1 MRSVVLSRQ
10 RRWGFIPVCL
20 AAWICLPG
28 LAIAQTYPGQIDP
41 LGTRRPKLVVTDT
54 SGNVTTLQ
62 PTAGLNNG
70 SDDGSAARGK
80 DVYADAGCSASAW
93 LNRGE
98 SIGCSVNSS
107 TCNPCSSVSYVE
119 FSLSD
124 MPNAAEVASARIELY
139 MGVLHWGTCGWPYP
153 ADPIFGLR
161 RVTSDWNE
169 MVVNWYDQ
177 PSYDAAPIASYTF
190 DGVAGLNDVAAYR
203 WVSYDITGLY
213 TGWATGAVPNYG
225 VRISHD
231 NPFCMNCDVAYF
243 YSSDDGLPTLAYTG
257 PTSANQGE
265 AVTVSARLTYPPEP
279 TTLVGG
285 LTLSFTVG
293 SETCTGT
300 TDSSGSASCVLTPLE
315 VGSQAVTSSFAGND
329 EYQPRTA
336 TAQLQVAG
344 RATYTIIA
352 SAGAGGS
359 LAPSGATE
367 VSAGGSQVFTITAST
382 GYHVADVVVDGV
394 SVGALAS
401 YTFSN
406 VTSTHTLAA
415 FFASDTF
422 TIAVA
427 VAGDVAGGSVSPV
440 TQTVSYGD
448 TASFAVITSAGY
460 IAAVSEGTLTGNTW
474 TIPVITSSRTVTL
487 TFTRNALS
495 PYDQLRAIVR
505 GGCITK
511 QGIVNSLIAKIDN
524 AEAAEKRGDLQART
538 GILGAFVN
546 EVRAQTGKAI
556 DPNCAR
562 ELTRLATLMR

>member
-1 MRSVVLSRQ
+1 
-10 RRWGFIPVCL
+10 
-20 AAWICLPG
+20 
-28 LAIAQTYPGQIDP
+28 
-41 LGTRRPKLVVTDT
+41 
-54 SGNVTTLQ
+54 
-62 PTAGLNNG
+62 
-70 SDDGSAARGK
+70 
-80 DVYADAGCSASAW
+80 
-93 LNRGE
+93 
-98 SIGCSVNSS
+98 
-107 TCNPCSSVSYVE
+107 
-119 FSLSD
+119 
-124 MPNAAEVASARIELY
+124 
-139 MGVLHWGTCGWPYP
+139 
-153 ADPIFGLR
+153 
-161 RVTSDWNE
+161 
-169 MVVNWYDQ
+169 
-177 PSYDAAPIASYTF
+177 
-190 DGVAGLNDVAAYR
+190 
-203 WVSYDITGLY
+203 
-213 TGWATGAVPNYG
+213 
-225 VRISHD
+225 
-231 NPFCMNCDVAYF
+231 MNCDVAYF
-243 YSSDDGLPTLAYTG
+243 YSSDDGLPTLTYTG
-257 PTSANQGE
+257 PTTANQGE

-367 VSAGGSQVFTITAST
+367 VSDGGSQVFIITAST

-474 TIPVITSSRTVTL
+474 TIPAITSSRTVTL

-538 GILGAFVN
+538 GILGAVVN

-556 DPNCAR
+556 DPDCAR
-562 ELTRLATLMR
+562 ELTRLATLLR